1 MLVITGTGRS
11 GTSAIT
17 LWLKKC
23 GLIDYPTQWVE
34 QFNSGLEP
42 SDVDR
47 VNSAIWIGNDA
58 PMQSIPAQ
66 MEAIGKIN
74 YKIIKDPKFFYGNV
88 LRTWIDK
95 RKDLK
100 FLICMRK
107 FSNVHKSRIRVNQLN
122 QVRTPEQLTSDFGR
136 FLSNLIFN
144 NMDYEIICYPDFID
158 QHKLVYNKIKKLDP
172 NIKLDFD
179 ESKKVWEETMDRSMV
194 HF

>member
-74 YKIIKDPKFFYGNV
+74 YKIIKDPKFLFV
-88 LRTWIDK
+88 
-95 RKDLK
+95 
-100 FLICMRK
+100 
-107 FSNVHKSRIRVNQLN
+107 
-122 QVRTPEQLTSDFGR
+122 
-136 FLSNLIFN
+136 
-144 NMDYEIICYPDFID
+144 
-158 QHKLVYNKIKKLDP
+158 
-172 NIKLDFD
+172 
-179 ESKKVWEETMDRSMV
+179 
-194 HF
+194 